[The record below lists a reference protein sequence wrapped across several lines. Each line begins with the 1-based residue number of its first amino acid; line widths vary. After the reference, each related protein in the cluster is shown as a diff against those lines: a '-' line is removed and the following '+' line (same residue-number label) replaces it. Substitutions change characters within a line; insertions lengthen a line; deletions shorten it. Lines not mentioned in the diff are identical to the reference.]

1 MNDTLISIVVPVYNV
16 SQYLERCIQS
26 VIYQTYENLDIILID
41 DGSTDNSGLIC
52 DKYAKIDKRI
62 RVLHQQNSGLS
73 AARNAG
79 IEIAK
84 GKYITFIDSDDYV
97 DSDYVSF
104 LYDLIKRTGCSL
116 AICSHTV
123 FYENG
128 TIIKK
133 ADGTFDIFTSEEVLE
148 KILYDKG
155 IDLSAW
161 AKLYDINLFKYTRF
175 PVGRYYEDAATT
187 YKLVHDAQKIVNGSE
202 SKYNYMIRQNS
213 ISNNTFTEKKLDL
226 IISTKEME
234 NFVCENYPNLRK
246 AAKRRTMYA
255 YLSTLSQLANSCN
268 DNKEIERMLIKYI
281 RNNGYK
287 LLFNKKVS
295 KRDKFGILSALFG
308 FKFYRYIWNIYKD
321 ITGRN

>member
-116 AICSHTV
+116 EICSHTV
-123 FYENG
+123 FY
-128 TIIKK
+128 
-133 ADGTFDIFTSEEVLE
+133 
-148 KILYDKG
+148 
-155 IDLSAW
+155 
-161 AKLYDINLFKYTRF
+161 
-175 PVGRYYEDAATT
+175 
-187 YKLVHDAQKIVNGSE
+187 
-202 SKYNYMIRQNS
+202 
-213 ISNNTFTEKKLDL
+213 
-226 IISTKEME
+226 
-234 NFVCENYPNLRK
+234 
-246 AAKRRTMYA
+246 
-255 YLSTLSQLANSCN
+255 
-268 DNKEIERMLIKYI
+268 
-281 RNNGYK
+281 
-287 LLFNKKVS
+287 
-295 KRDKFGILSALFG
+295 
-308 FKFYRYIWNIYKD
+308 
-321 ITGRN
+321 